1 MNSTQTT
8 APAGRATTTAAG
20 PARIHS
26 DHDTARRLG
35 SWTSARDFQIRARYS
50 SVLID
55 LRSPQIPDG
64 DLDVDLDLD
73 HATVRLLVAEN
84 TVIDQQDIRWTGRGR
99 VKQTYHHNPAGSGPV
114 IRLSG
119 AVRHGEIRV
128 SSGGIA
134 QLAVICTREFLADAR
149 RAHADG
155 RTPELAGPARTR

>member
-1 MNSTQTT
+1 MSTTQTT
-8 APAGRATTTAAG
+8 APAGLAAATAGG

-64 DLDVDLDLD
+64 DLEVELDLD
-73 HATVRLLVAEN
+73 HATVKLLVAEN

-99 VKQTYHHNPAGSGPV
+99 VKQTYHHNPAGSGRV

-119 AVRHGEIRV
+119 PVRHGEIRI

-134 QLAVICTREFLADAR
+134 QLAAICTREFLADAR
-149 RAHADG
+149 RAHAEG
-155 RTPELAGPARTR
+155 RAPELDDPARTR